1 MIVEIRDFFLS
12 EMYDIY
18 GCGGYYF
25 LVWGFI
31 IERES
36 YYINIYLFIDDI

>member
-1 MIVEIRDFFLS
+1 MVVEIRDSPLS

-31 IERES
+31 TERES
-36 YYINIYLFIDDI
+36 YYINTYLPIDDT